1 MKKELEIYI
10 LKYFVLIIIFFSLIK
25 STDFLRKI
33 YFLGKYD
40 YTQRIGRSY
49 NFCKD
54 GSVPFLYFLKDKYR
68 LSKKVKII
76 DYDINP
82 NPEWVLF
89 NLDNENVYKN
99 KLILLNYRKQAQLQ
113 FIKLKDNIFVT
124 HIKPPYLFTI
134 EKVIFPKNVSINKVS
149 LEIFNKAGNVKK
161 ILLSK
166 KFVFKNKSNEINLN
180 SDLEKSNIRTG
191 KLFFRISSDENYLNK
206 IEKIDLKIIPNYN
219 LNNFKVL
226 EKNNNCYFLEKLS

>member
-1 MKKELEIYI
+1 M
-10 LKYFVLIIIFFSLIK
+10 
-25 STDFLRKI
+25 T
-33 YFLGKYD
+33 
-40 YTQRIGRSY
+40 
-49 NFCKD
+49 
-54 GSVPFLYFLKDKYR
+54 
-68 LSKKVKII
+68 
-76 DYDINP
+76 
-82 NPEWVLF
+82 
-89 NLDNENVYKN
+89 LDNS
-99 KLILLNYRKQAQLQ
+99 ILLNN
-113 FIKLKDNIFVT
+113 D
-124 HIKPPYLFTI
+124 YLIYNNYFG
-134 EKVIFPKNVSINKVS
+134 FPST
-149 LEIFNKAGNVKK
+149 KAGNVKK